1 MCDAV
6 VQSAISHTV
15 RSALVSDDQAL
26 SACQRFAHDHRILVE
41 PACGAALA
49 ALYETP
55 HALGNARTVLV
66 VVCGG
71 VGVVMG

>member
-1 MCDAV
+1 V
-6 VQSAISHTV
+6 VQSALSHSV
-15 RSALVSDDQAL
+15 HNALVSDAQAL
-26 SACQRFAHDHRILVE
+26 SACQRFAHDHRTLVE

-55 HALGNARTVLV
+55 QVVGDARVVLV

-71 VGVVMG
+71 VGIRD